1 MDYFSQQLEKEP
13 KEPEETNGFF
23 TSLRAMHYAEL
34 QIRTARS
41 RGTFFALL
49 SNRLSSGARE
59 KLMRRGVKKTC
70 RGHVFSLRSR
80 RLCRRSIYL
89 ELHRKT

>member
-41 RGTFFALL
+41 RGTFF
-49 SNRLSSGARE
+49 RFVIESSQQ
-59 KLMRRGVKKTC
+59 RRKKKIDASG
-70 RGHVFSLRSR
+70 R
-80 RLCRRSIYL
+80 
-89 ELHRKT
+89 